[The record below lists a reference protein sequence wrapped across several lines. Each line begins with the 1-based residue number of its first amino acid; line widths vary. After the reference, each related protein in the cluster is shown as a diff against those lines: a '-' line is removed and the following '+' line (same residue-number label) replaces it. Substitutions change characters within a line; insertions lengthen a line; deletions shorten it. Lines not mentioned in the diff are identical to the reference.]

1 MELYCR
7 SCKLNTTMKFDMHN
21 INFICQMCDTFLIGS
36 DGYEILEFD
45 TDCDPQLFVTKDM
58 FIYLNQNGFFKVLMK
73 IYGER
78 IRISTEE

>member
-7 SCKLNTTMKFDMHN
+7 SCKLNTTMEFDMHN
-21 INFICQMCDTFLIGS
+21 HNFICQKCDTFLIGS
-36 DGYEILEFD
+36 YGYEILEFD
-45 TDCDPQLFVTKDM
+45 TDGDPQLFVTKDM